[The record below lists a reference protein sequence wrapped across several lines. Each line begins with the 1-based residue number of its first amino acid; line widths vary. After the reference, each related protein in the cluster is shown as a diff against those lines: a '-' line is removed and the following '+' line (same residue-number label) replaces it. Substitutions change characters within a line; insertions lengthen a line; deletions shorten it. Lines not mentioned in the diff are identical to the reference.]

1 MLTHPLRNSEVKMH
15 YQNEPTFNGVYS
27 RNHLPK
33 IKKRAY
39 VINIDELKLLGI
51 HRIALYMNGS
61 NGKYLDNFRVE
72 HIQKRIKKFI
82 GNKNIVTNVY
92 RIQAYNTE
100 ICGYFYIGFIDF
112 MLKCKSLLGYIDL
125 FSPNVKNEEKT

>member
-15 YQNEPTFNGVYS
+15 YQNEPKFNGVYS
-27 RNHLPK
+27 RNQLPK

-39 VINIDELKLLGI
+39 VTNIDELKLIGI
-51 HRIALYMNGS
+51 HRIALFMNGS

-72 HIQKRIKKFI
+72 HIPKRIKKFI
-82 GNKNIVTNVY
+82 GNKNIITNVY

-112 MLKCKSLLGYIDL
+112 MLKCKSVLGYIDL
-125 FSPNVKNEEKT
+125 FSPNERNEEKI

>member
-72 HIQKRIKKFI
+72 HIPKRIKKFI
-82 GNKNIVTNVY
+82 GNKNIITNVY

-125 FSPNVKNEEKT
+125 FSPHEKNEEKI